1 MSMKYVKQFGII
13 IGITWIGEGLKNF
26 LPFSI
31 PGSIYGLIL
40 LFLLLQFRIIKL
52 EQVKETGTF
61 LVQIMPIMFIPVSVG
76 LVNSIDELC
85 GMLVPVLLAIVPI
98 TILVMVVAGK
108 ITDAMLEGRK

>member
-1 MSMKYVKQFGII
+1 MKYVKQFGII
-13 IGITWIGEGLKNF
+13 LGITWMGEVLKNY
-26 LPFSI
+26 LPFAI

-40 LFLLLQFRIIKL
+40 FFFLLQFRIIKL